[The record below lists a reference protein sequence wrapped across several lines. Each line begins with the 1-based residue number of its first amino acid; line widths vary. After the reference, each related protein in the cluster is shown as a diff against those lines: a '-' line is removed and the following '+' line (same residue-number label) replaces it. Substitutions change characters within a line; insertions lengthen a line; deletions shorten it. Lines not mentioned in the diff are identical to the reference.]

1 MKNKQNEYKNR
12 ITDTNHITMTPFLS
26 QKIKLLSLI
35 SIILVLYIHSGF
47 HDYPNE
53 IQGMPFNFKLQDF
66 ISGKIG
72 RCAVPLFYAISGYL
86 FFLNLNNKNILWA
99 KIKKRI
105 MTLVV
110 PYIIAALFFPCFY
123 IIVSLIP
130 STARFFNSESIS
142 TIFNLPVWNIF
153 QSIFYD
159 PLAFHLWFLRDLII
173 IVALSPHLFYII

>member
-110 PYIIAALFFPCFY
+110 PYNLFHEPTLNIIRKL
-123 IIVSLIP
+123 
-130 STARFFNSESIS
+130 
-142 TIFNLPVWNIF
+142 
-153 QSIFYD
+153 
-159 PLAFHLWFLRDLII
+159 LII
-173 IVALSPHLFYII
+173 ILGHSSIGFAVNYLISPWIFTLLFIIIGFYFKKKLPKLYSICVGGR

>member
-123 IIVSLIP
+123 IIQKVYQP
-130 STARFFNSESIS
+130 YSTYLYGIY
-142 TIFNLPVWNIF
+142 FNLYFMI
-153 QSIFYD
+153 
-159 PLAFHLWFLRDLII
+159 LW
-173 IVALSPHLFYII
+173 LSTFGSYEI

>member
-130 STARFFNSESIS
+130 VQPVSLIQKVYQPYSTYLYGIY
-142 TIFNLPVWNIF
+142 FNLYFMI
-153 QSIFYD
+153 
-159 PLAFHLWFLRDLII
+159 LW
-173 IVALSPHLFYII
+173 LSTFGSYEI

>member
-1 MKNKQNEYKNR
+1 M
-12 ITDTNHITMTPFLS
+12 
-26 QKIKLLSLI
+26 
-35 SIILVLYIHSGF
+35 LYIHSGF

-66 ISGKIG
+66 VSGKIG
-72 RCAVPLFYAISGYL
+72 RCAVPSLYSISGYL

-173 IVALSPHLFYII
+173 IVALSPFLY